1 MADLKIKYSRA
12 ENGIDASKIESGP
25 EAVVHLRRR
34 NGMTKLEK
42 VLLACTVVFVITSAV
57 FASLYASER
66 QYRNIKK
73 EKPSSENG
81 SENCKGLG
89 GTGGEKNMINKTK
102 ETCDFNPNSSK
113 CTTQVVKQAALGK
126 NYS

>member
-12 ENGIDASKIESGP
+12 ENGTDVSEIESGP

-42 VLLACTVVFVITSAV
+42 VLLACTVVFVITTAV

-66 QYRNIKK
+66 QYRNVTK
-73 EKPSSENG
+73 EKSSSENG
-81 SENCKGLG
+81 SENCEGV
-89 GTGGEKNMINKTK
+89 GENSEEEKKVNKTK
-102 ETCDFNPNSSK
+102 GTCDFNPNNSK

>member
-12 ENGIDASKIESGP
+12 ENGTDVSEIESGP

-42 VLLACTVVFVITSAV
+42 VLLACTVVFVITTAV

-66 QYRNIKK
+66 QYRNVTK
-73 EKPSSENG
+73 EKSSSENG
-81 SENCKGLG
+81 SESCKGV
-89 GTGGEKNMINKTK
+89 GENSEEEKKVNKTK
-102 ETCDFNPNSSK
+102 GTCDFNPNNSK

>member
-12 ENGIDASKIESGP
+12 ENGKDVSEIESGP
-25 EAVVHLRRR
+25 EAVVRLRRQ

-42 VLLACTVVFVITSAV
+42 ILLACTVVFVITSAV

-66 QYRNIKK
+66 QYRNVSK

-89 GTGGEKNMINKTK
+89 ETGEEETKKNNTK
-102 ETCDFNPNSSK
+102 ETCDLNPNSSK
-113 CTTQVVKQAALGK
+113 CTTQVAKQAALGK
-126 NYS
+126 SYS

>member
-12 ENGIDASKIESGP
+12 ENGIDVSEIESGP
-25 EAVVHLRRR
+25 EAVVHLGGR

-66 QYRNIKK
+66 QYRNIRK
-73 EKPSSENG
+73 EKLSENG
-81 SENCKGLG
+81 SENCKGLVESR
-89 GTGGEKNMINKTK
+89 GEKKEINKTR
-102 ETCDFNPNSSK
+102 ETCDFNPNSSE

>member
-1 MADLKIKYSRA
+1 MTDLKIKYSRA
-12 ENGIDASKIESGP
+12 ENGVDVSEIESGP
-25 EAVVHLRRR
+25 EAIVHLRRR

-42 VLLACTVVFVITSAV
+42 VLLACTVLFVITSAV

-66 QYRNIKK
+66 QYRNVRK
-73 EKPSSENG
+73 EKSSSENG

-89 GTGGEKNMINKTK
+89 ETVEEEKKINKTK
-102 ETCDFNPNSSK
+102 EKCDLKHNNSK
-113 CTTQVVKQAALGK
+113 CITQVVKQAALGK

>member
-12 ENGIDASKIESGP
+12 ENGTDVSEIESGP
-25 EAVVHLRRR
+25 EAVVRLRRR

-42 VLLACTVVFVITSAV
+42 VLLASTVVFVITTAV

-66 QYRNIKK
+66 QYRNVRK

-81 SENCKGLG
+81 SENCKVV
-89 GTGGEKNMINKTK
+89 GETNEEEKKINKAK
-102 ETCDFNPNSSK
+102 DTCDFNPNNSK

>member
-1 MADLKIKYSRA
+1 MTDLKIKYSRA
-12 ENGIDASKIESGP
+12 ENGIDVSEVEGGP
-25 EAVVHLRRR
+25 EAIVDLRRR

-66 QYRNIKK
+66 QYRNVRKD
-73 EKPSSENG
+73 KPSSENG
-81 SENCKGLG
+81 SQNCKGLG
-89 GTGGEKNMINKTK
+89 KTGEEEKK
-102 ETCDFNPNSSK
+102 ETCDLNPNNSK

-126 NYS
+126 NYSQL

>member
-12 ENGIDASKIESGP
+12 ENGTDVSEIESGP

-42 VLLACTVVFVITSAV
+42 VLLACTVVFVITTAV

-66 QYRNIKK
+66 QYRNVRK
-73 EKPSSENG
+73 EKSSSENG
-81 SENCKGLG
+81 SENCKGV
-89 GTGGEKNMINKTK
+89 GENSEEEKKVNKTK
-102 ETCDFNPNSSK
+102 GTCDFNPNNSK

>member
-12 ENGIDASKIESGP
+12 ENGTDVSEIESGP

-42 VLLACTVVFVITSAV
+42 VLLACTVVFVITTAV

-66 QYRNIKK
+66 QYRNVTK
-73 EKPSSENG
+73 EKSSSENG
-81 SENCKGLG
+81 SENCKGV
-89 GTGGEKNMINKTK
+89 GENSEEEKKVNKTK
-102 ETCDFNPNSSK
+102 GTCDFNPNNSK

-126 NYS
+126 NHS

>member
-12 ENGIDASKIESGP
+12 ENGTDVSEIECGP

-42 VLLACTVVFVITSAV
+42 VLLASTVVFIITSAV

-66 QYRNIKK
+66 QYRNARR
-73 EKPSSENG
+73 EKPSFENG
-81 SENCKGLG
+81 SENC
-89 GTGGEKNMINKTK
+89 GGETGEEEKKINKTK
-102 ETCDFNPNSSK
+102 ETCDLNPNSSK
-113 CTTQVVKQAALGK
+113 CRTQVVKQAALGK
-126 NYS
+126 SYS